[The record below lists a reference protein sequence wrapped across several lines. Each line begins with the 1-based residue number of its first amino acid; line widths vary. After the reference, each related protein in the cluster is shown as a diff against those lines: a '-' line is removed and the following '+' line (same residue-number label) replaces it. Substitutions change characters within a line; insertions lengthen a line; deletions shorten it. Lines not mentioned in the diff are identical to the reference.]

1 MGSLRLSRELTQS
14 YPDRAEVQDF
24 FHLLSPGL
32 SLRPLL
38 QGLSQKW
45 PPPTRLHSSQAAGGP
60 AGAKPFCS
68 GGGRQG
74 LRVRAASLASTAS
87 PQTPL
92 SLLPSPLPRQPA
104 TPGSVR
110 WDIPSPGG
118 RRGRLT
124 QQKPPSPPGPGA
136 PGRGSGSR
144 WGFARPV
151 LFGPGPPPGLP
162 ARRFLT
168 SSTKSIARAR
178 AGRSPRAAP
187 RFSSRDNGG
196 SLWPNQPP
204 EGPGGRERFP
214 RGRR

>member
-104 TPGSVR
+104 TPGSGGT
-110 WDIPSPGG
+110 SPA
-118 RRGRLT
+118 
-124 QQKPPSPPGPGA
+124 PGA
-136 PGRGSGSR
+136 
-144 WGFARPV
+144 AD
-151 LFGPGPPPGLP
+151 P
-162 ARRFLT
+162 AEAPQPT
-168 SSTKSIARAR
+168 GAWRAR
-178 AGRSPRAAP
+178 AGAQARGGALRVLFCSAPAPLPGSQRA
-187 RFSSRDNGG
+187 G
-196 SLWPNQPP
+196 S
-204 EGPGGRERFP
+204 
-214 RGRR
+214 

>member
-1 MGSLRLSRELTQS
+1 MESLRLSRELTQS

-60 AGAKPFCS
+60 AGGQALLFRRRKARPES
-68 GGGRQG
+68 QGRI
-74 LRVRAASLASTAS
+74 ASQHGFTPDTSLPSSEPPPKTAS
-87 PQTPL
+87 DARL
-92 SLLPSPLPRQPA
+92 
-104 TPGSVR
+104 R

-136 PGRGSGSR
+136 PGAGAQARGGVLR
-144 WGFARPV
+144 V
-151 LFGPGPPPGLP
+151 LFCSAPAPLPG
-162 ARRFLT
+162 
-168 SSTKSIARAR
+168 SQR
-178 AGRSPRAAP
+178 AGS
-187 RFSSRDNGG
+187 
-196 SLWPNQPP
+196 
-204 EGPGGRERFP
+204 
-214 RGRR
+214 